1 MNKLCFSILEQKN
14 RNTRFRFLLLTYA
27 QKNDIICKCNMSY
40 RGVAQLVAREVWD
53 FDAVGSN
60 PATPTKKRGFDR
72 MKAAKLG
79 YFAAF
84 YHIKKGLCNDYFK
97 TRQS

>member
-1 MNKLCFSILEQKN
+1 MY
-14 RNTRFRFLLLTYA
+14 NTGYRFCRYPPFR
-27 QKNDIICKCNMSY
+27 D
-40 RGVAQLVAREVWD
+40 VAQLVARDVWD
-53 FDAVGSN
+53 VDAVGSN

-97 TRQS
+97 TRQG